1 LRRAAAIAIL
11 LLIAVAQGYTGQWAR
26 GYFYQVTALRG
37 RVVGANIGPLQ
48 YVRWLR
54 QSFARK
60 HAKLTL
66 YEYRWPVSGRS
77 ALPFV
82 KAIETD
88 PNGRFDFGL
97 MKTGHYTLVV
107 DDEKLS
113 SSNWFDVEMKDR
125 SLAKE
130 SVIIDVSPH
139 FPDCKGGHEFIVKT
153 K

>member
-1 LRRAAAIAIL
+1 
-11 LLIAVAQGYTGQWAR
+11 
-26 GYFYQVTALRG
+26 
-37 RVVGANIGPLQ
+37 
-48 YVRWLR
+48 
-54 QSFARK
+54 
-60 HAKLTL
+60 
-66 YEYRWPVSGRS
+66 
-77 ALPFV
+77 
-82 KAIETD
+82 
-88 PNGRFDFGL
+88 